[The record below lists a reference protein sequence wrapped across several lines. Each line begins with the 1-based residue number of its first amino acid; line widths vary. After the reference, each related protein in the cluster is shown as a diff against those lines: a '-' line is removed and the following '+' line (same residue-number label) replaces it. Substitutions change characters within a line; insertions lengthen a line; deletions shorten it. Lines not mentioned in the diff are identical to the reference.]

1 MIGIMC
7 TRSNVF
13 SRDILIGRV
22 NLLSFQKT
30 NSIVLYYWT
39 ILLYLKTS
47 QSDELSMFDYVF
59 VCVLLVVFMCWKV
72 TPVPIPNTEVK
83 LSIVDDTALI

>member
-7 TRSNVF
+7 THSNVF

-39 ILLYLKTS
+39 ILLYLKISLTDS
-47 QSDELSMFDYVF
+47 RDRIGYVL
-59 VCVLLVVFMCWKV
+59 VYVLLVVFMYWRV

-83 LSIVDDTALI
+83 APIVDDTALI